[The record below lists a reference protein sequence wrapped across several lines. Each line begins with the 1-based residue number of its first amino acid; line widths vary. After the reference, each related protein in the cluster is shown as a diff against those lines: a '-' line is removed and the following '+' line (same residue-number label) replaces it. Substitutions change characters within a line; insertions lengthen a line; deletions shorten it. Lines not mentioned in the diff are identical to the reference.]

1 MLNLIVKD
9 GLNLIGVE
17 IHKIHENV
25 LFWLATP
32 SRVESFHA
40 LSNALIENTVEIYT
54 LDTINCYQL

>member
-25 LFWLATP
+25 LFWLATL

-40 LSNALIENTVEIYT
+40 LSNALIAKHSGNLHT
-54 LDTINCYQL
+54 